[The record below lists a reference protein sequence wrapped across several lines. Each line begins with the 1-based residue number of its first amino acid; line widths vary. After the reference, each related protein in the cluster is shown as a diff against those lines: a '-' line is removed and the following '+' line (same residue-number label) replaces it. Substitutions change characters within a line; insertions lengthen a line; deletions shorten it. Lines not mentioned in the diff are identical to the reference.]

1 MNMELYDVQM
11 TTDLGEIIV
20 LQVYACCE
28 SEAELTAI
36 SMVENGQANVAGT
49 VVISCFA
56 LN

>member
-20 LQVYACCE
+20 LQIYACCE

-36 SMVENGQANVAGT
+36 SMVENRQANVAGT

>member
-1 MNMELYDVQM
+1 MNMELYDVQI

-36 SMVENGQANVAGT
+36 SMVENGQANVLGNSVT
-49 VVISCFA
+49 NCFVI
-56 LN
+56 